1 MNLFIQFLLT
11 ISVVNILFSES
22 SHSKEQLFYDAVRLE
37 SSGNIAEAIQKY
49 EKALSEASSANLHG
63 NLANLYYLNDK
74 YGNSILHYRKALL
87 LEPDNRDFQ
96 TNLDYVCKVAK
107 VGDSNEDFSQALK
120 VFPKDSWKGLLA
132 IIFWSGLLIICF
144 MFYRRFSTKSITTLS
159 CCWMALN
166 LLFTYFIYQSA
177 KRRDIMER
185 TVVALNPDNVSENNS
200 STDIQLRKFA
210 AKTSSANS
218 SVRFGATLIVDKSG
232 SGTLQTY
239 QSQGAQNWLLVST
252 PDKRARGWVLEDEVG
267 WLTRN

>member
-1 MNLFIQFLLT
+1 MNLVIQFLLT
-11 ISVVNILFSES
+11 ILFVNILSSEN

-37 SSGNIAEAIQKY
+37 SSGNIAEAIKKY

-63 NLANLYYLNDK
+63 NLANLYYLSDK
-74 YGNSILHYRKALL
+74 YGKSILHYRKSLL

-96 TNLDYVCKVAK
+96 TNLDYVCKMAK
-107 VGDSNEDFSQALK
+107 VGNSNNEISQVLK
-120 VFPKDSWKGLLA
+120 GFPIDSWKGLLA

-144 MFYRRFSTKSITTLS
+144 MFHRRFSTKSITALS
-159 CCWMALN
+159 CCWIALN
-166 LLFTYFIYQSA
+166 LLFTYLIYQSA
-177 KRRDIMER
+177 KRLDIMER
-185 TVVALNPDNVSENNS
+185 TVVALNPDNILENNS

-218 SVRFGATLIVDKSG
+218 SVRIGETLIVDKSV
-232 SGTLQTY
+232 SGTLQTH

>member
-11 ISVVNILFSES
+11 ISVVNILSSEI

-37 SSGNIAEAIQKY
+37 SSGNLAEAIQKY

-74 YGNSILHYRKALL
+74 YGKSILHYRKALL

-107 VGDSNEDFSQALK
+107 VGDSNEEFSQALK

-144 MFYRRFSTKSITTLS
+144 MFYRRFSTKSITALS

-218 SVRFGATLIVDKSG
+218 SVRFGAPLIVDQSG
-232 SGTLQTY
+232 SGTLQTH

>member
-1 MNLFIQFLLT
+1 MNIFIQFLLT

-74 YGNSILHYRKALL
+74 YGKSILHYRKALL

-107 VGDSNEDFSQALK
+107 VGDSHEEFSQALK
-120 VFPKDSWKGLLA
+120 GFPKDSWKGLLA

-144 MFYRRFSTKSITTLS
+144 MFYRRFSTKSITALS

-166 LLFTYFIYQSA
+166 LLLAFLIYKSS

-185 TVVALNPDNVSENNS
+185 TVVALYPSSVSENNS
-200 STDIQLRKFA
+200 TTDIQLRKFA

-218 SVRFGATLIVDKSG
+218 SVRFGETLIVDKSG
-232 SGTLQTY
+232 SGTLQTH
-239 QSQGAQNWLLVST
+239 QSEGTQNWLLVST
-252 PDKRARGWVLEDEVG
+252 LDKRRRGWVLEGEVG
-267 WLTRN
+267 WLTKN